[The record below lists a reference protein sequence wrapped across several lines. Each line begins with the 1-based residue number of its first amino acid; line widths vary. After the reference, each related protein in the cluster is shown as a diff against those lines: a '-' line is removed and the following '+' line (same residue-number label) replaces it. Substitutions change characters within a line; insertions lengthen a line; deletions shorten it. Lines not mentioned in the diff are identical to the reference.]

1 MLVMPKMS
9 ERERLA
15 DLVEKRRKI
24 ADEIETTQKRLRER
38 YGAIVTALPVEAI
51 TERDFRDALGLV
63 LKLGGPAAVGALKA
77 ALSTS

>member
-1 MLVMPKMS
+1 MPKMS

-38 YGAIVTALPVEAI
+38 YGAIVVALPVEDIA
-51 TERDFRDALGLV
+51 ERDFREALALL
-63 LKLGGPAAVGALKA
+63 LKLGGPATVGALKG
-77 ALSTS
+77 ALPKS